1 MKQRFSHDVDYA
13 RKAAEKA
20 KRFYSAD
27 AIGRLD
33 IEIADVQERANMARM
48 LEAGREHLQAL
59 MAEMTELH
67 ERRRQLVAEKEAA

>member
-33 IEIADVQERANMARM
+33 IKIANVQKRAQTAKMFH
-48 LEAGREHLQAL
+48 LGREYLQAL
-59 MAEMTELH
+59 MTEMTKLQ
-67 ERRRQLVAEKEAA
+67 ERRRQLAS

>member
-1 MKQRFSHDVDYA
+1 
-13 RKAAEKA
+13 
-20 KRFYSAD
+20 
-27 AIGRLD
+27 
-33 IEIADVQERANMARM
+33 MARM

>member
-27 AIGRLD
+27 AMGRLD
-33 IEIADVQERANMARM
+33 IEIAGVQERANMARM
-48 LEAGREHLQAL
+48 FSLGGEYLQAL
-59 MAEMTELH
+59 MAAMTELQ

>member
-1 MKQRFSHDVDYA
+1 MKQKFSHQVDYA

-33 IEIADVQERANMARM
+33 IEIANVQERATTAKMYQ
-48 LEAGREHLQAL
+48 LGVEYLQAL
-59 MAEMTELH
+59 MAAMTELQ

>member
-1 MKQRFSHDVDYA
+1 MKFSHDVDYA
-13 RKAAEKA
+13 REAAQKA

-33 IEIADVQERANMARM
+33 IQISNVQERAATAKMFQ
-48 LEAGREHLQAL
+48 LGREFLQAL
-59 MAEMTELH
+59 MAKMTELQ